1 MNLVPRK
8 FYELNN
14 SNRIWA
20 IGSIHGNLYGLKKIH
35 NHIFDSFNEND
46 SIVYLGNVIGVGDN
60 SAEVIDEIMNFRVS
74 LMAKYEIDFKNFV
87 FLRGAQEEMWLKLLE
102 LQISPNPKEIITWMF
117 NHGVNETLRS
127 YKIDQN
133 EILNLCDS
141 STILISKWTTKVKD
155 QIKLFEGHNDYFS
168 NLFHAA
174 FSDTKQILFVN
185 RGVDLSRP
193 LSAQNDC
200 FWWGFHGLSN
210 LSEPYFSFKKIVRG
224 YDPKRLGPKNDT
236 IVCSLYKGSGF
247 GENVVA
253 GLFSKNGDIF
263 DLFEA

>member
-1 MNLVPRK
+1 MNLVPKK

-102 LQISPNPKEIITWMF
+102 LQISP
-117 NHGVNETLRS
+117 L
-127 YKIDQN
+127 
-133 EILNLCDS
+133 
-141 STILISKWTTKVKD
+141 
-155 QIKLFEGHNDYFS
+155 
-168 NLFHAA
+168 
-174 FSDTKQILFVN
+174 
-185 RGVDLSRP
+185 
-193 LSAQNDC
+193 
-200 FWWGFHGLSN
+200 
-210 LSEPYFSFKKIVRG
+210 
-224 YDPKRLGPKNDT
+224 
-236 IVCSLYKGSGF
+236 
-247 GENVVA
+247 
-253 GLFSKNGDIF
+253 
-263 DLFEA
+263 